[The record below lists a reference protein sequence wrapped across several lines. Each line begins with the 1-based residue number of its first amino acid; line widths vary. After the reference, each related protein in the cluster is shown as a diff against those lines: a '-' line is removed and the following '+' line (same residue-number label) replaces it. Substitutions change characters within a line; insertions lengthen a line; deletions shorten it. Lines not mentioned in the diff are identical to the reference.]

1 MRDVDN
7 PPNVW
12 TGQFLHCACV
22 VILLICVWSCWVFI
36 NKPYPLAF
44 WAAISFPVVHQVFV
58 WLSWR
63 LELQASKMTRTIGF
77 QGYVVS
83 FFFLFSGRFISLIV
97 LACLDQ
103 GSLNLRPIPQS
114 IATVICILLGLY
126 AMYSVKRYF
135 GMSRAAGADHFDSAY
150 RTMPLVKEG
159 IFRFTSNAMYV
170 YAFLLFWSIAIGL
183 NSKAAL
189 LVAAFSHVYIWVHY
203 YATEKP
209 DMEYIYNSKSNHR

>member
-1 MRDVDN
+1 
-7 PPNVW
+7 
-12 TGQFLHCACV
+12 
-22 VILLICVWSCWVFI
+22 
-36 NKPYPLAF
+36 
-44 WAAISFPVVHQVFV
+44 
-58 WLSWR
+58 
-63 LELQASKMTRTIGF
+63 MTRTIGF

-83 FFFLFSGRFISLIV
+83 FFVLFSGRFISLIV

-114 IATVICILLGLY
+114 IATVICISLGLY

-170 YAFLLFWSIAIGL
+170 YAFLLFCSIAIGL

-189 LVAAFSHVYIWVHY
+189 LVAAFSHAYIWVHY
-203 YATEKP
+203 YTTEKP
-209 DMEYIYNSKSNHR
+209 DMEYIYNSKLNHD